1 MIKFLILAII
11 TLLSPLQA
19 EDNPFETKA
28 GYSHYHFLKENISK
42 KKLTTSE
49 NQALFALCKI
59 GLNADG
65 GIWENNNINAAIA
78 TIKFGENWPDKSQAT
93 AYKTCN
99 YGGYID

>member
-1 MIKFLILAII
+1 MKRLLLLLLISIALVPIN
-11 TLLSPLQA
+11 A
-19 EDNPFETKA
+19 E
-28 GYSHYHFLKENISK
+28 SISK
-42 KKLTTSE
+42 KTLTKSE
-49 NQALFALCKI
+49 DKALSALCKI

-99 YGGYID
+99 YGGYLD